1 MTASTENK
9 LPDFDRDQIICL
21 LAIWTPYP
29 ESMFEK
35 MSDGELMAEYKRSL
49 GEDFAVE

>member
-1 MTASTENK
+1 MTASIGNK
-9 LPDFDRDQIICL
+9 LSPYERDQIICL

-35 MSDGELMAEYKRSL
+35 MSDSELMVEYKGRL